1 LVGWQEGHPLCKK
14 SEWWDAGMVMCLGQ
28 GADFRAATNILTKIR
43 KFRDRAGQK
52 GPKSDQKGT

>member
-1 LVGWQEGHPLCKK
+1 
-14 SEWWDAGMVMCLGQ
+14 MVMCLGQ